1 LNRRI
6 LIVGPAWVGDL
17 VMMQALVAQLA
28 ATHPGAEIDLLVPA
42 WASALAGRMPGASQV
57 FGLSAGHGQ
66 LGLAERWRLARRLRD
81 RRHDWAI
88 VTPRSFKAALVP
100 WLAGIPRR
108 TGYATEFRL
117 ALLNDRRPLDRAR
130 LDQTVKRLVA
140 LGLPPGAPLP
150 ENPRPRL
157 RIDPGNL
164 ARLRER
170 LPCLA
175 AAPLVALLPGAAHGP
190 AKRWPAEKFRELAA
204 ALVARGATV
213 LVLGSAGERPLG
225 EVIAAADPGRVHNL
239 CGDTGLDDV
248 ADLLSLVCAAV
259 SNDSG
264 LMHVAAAAGA
274 HVVGIYGSSSPQFTP
289 PLTPART
296 VCWLGLDC
304 SPCFAR
310 ECPLGHLRCL
320 NDLEPARVLAA
331 VEPLLASA

>member
-1 LNRRI
+1 MSSRI

-17 VMMQALVAQLA
+17 VMTQALVAQLA
-28 ATHPGAEIDLLVPA
+28 TAHPGARIDLLVPA
-42 WASALAGRMPGASQV
+42 WASALARRMPGASEV
-57 FGLSAGHGQ
+57 YGLAAGHGQ
-66 LGLAERWRLARRLRD
+66 LGLAERWRLARRLRAI
-81 RRHDWAI
+81 RHDWAI
-88 VTPRSFKAALVP
+88 VTPRSFKSALVP

-117 ALLNDRRPLDRAR
+117 PLLNDRRPLDRER
-130 LDQTVKRLVA
+130 LDQTVKRLLA

-150 ENPRPRL
+150 ASPQPRL
-157 RIDPGNL
+157 RVDPGNI
-164 ARLRER
+164 AALRDR
-170 LPCLA
+170 LPFLA
-175 AAPLVALLPGAAHGP
+175 EGPLVALLPGAAHGP

-213 LVLGSAGERPLG
+213 LVLGSSGERPLG
-225 EVIAAADPGRVHNL
+225 QVIAGADPARVHNL

-248 ADLLSLVCAAV
+248 TDLLSLVRAAV

-274 HVVGIYGSSSPQFTP
+274 HVVGIYGSSSPRFTP
-289 PLTPART
+289 PLTPAHT
-296 VCWLGLDC
+296 VCWLGLEC

>member
-1 LNRRI
+1 MSRRI

-17 VMMQALVAQLA
+17 VMTQALVAQLV
-28 ATHPGAEIDLLVPA
+28 ATHPEAEIDLLVPS
-42 WASALAGRMPGASQV
+42 WASALAARMPGASQV

-66 LGLAERWRLARRLRD
+66 LGLTERWRLARRLRQ

-88 VTPRSFKAALVP
+88 VTPRSFKSALVP
-100 WLAGIPRR
+100 WLARIPRR

-150 ENPRPRL
+150 DNSRPRL
-157 RIDPGNL
+157 RTDAGNI
-164 ARLRER
+164 ARLREQ
-170 LPCLA
+170 LPFLA
-175 AAPLVALLPGAAHGP
+175 TGPLVALLPGAAHGP

-204 ALVARGATV
+204 ALVARGVTV

-225 EVIAAADPGRVHNL
+225 ELIVTADTTRVHNL
-239 CGDTGLDDV
+239 CGQTGLDDV
-248 ADLLSLVCAAV
+248 TDLLSLVRTAV

-264 LMHVAAAAGA
+264 LMHVAAAAGT
-274 HVVGIYGSSSPQFTP
+274 HVVGIYGSSSPLFTP
-289 PLTPART
+289 PLTPEHT
-296 VCWLGLDC
+296 VCWLALEC

-331 VEPLLASA
+331 MEPLLDSA